1 VTEQNFESA
10 KSAPTG
16 ADDDD
21 NAATTKAAKQV
32 IVPDISGI
40 LDQIDAVL
48 EKNSEEFVS
57 GFVQKGGQ

>member
-1 VTEQNFESA
+1 VTEQNFEST
-10 KSAPTG
+10 KSAQER
-16 ADDDD
+16 DDEEVGS
-21 NAATTKAAKQV
+21 KPAKQV
-32 IVPDISGI
+32 MVPDISGI

>member
-1 VTEQNFESA
+1 VANSDDEVAT
-10 KSAPTG
+10 SAPQTER
-16 ADDDD
+16 AV
-21 NAATTKAAKQV
+21 A
-32 IVPDISGI
+32 PDILGI

>member
-1 VTEQNFESA
+1 MTEQNFESA
-10 KSAPTG
+10 KSAPTS
-16 ADDDD
+16 ANDVD
-21 NAATTKAAKQV
+21 NAATANAPKQV

>member
-1 VTEQNFESA
+1 VTEQSNEAARLTTDRADEEATS
-10 KSAPTG
+10 SAP
-16 ADDDD
+16 
-21 NAATTKAAKQV
+21 KPRQV
-32 IVPDISGI
+32 VVPDISGI

>member
-1 VTEQNFESA
+1 MSEQNFESVNPVQGGPDDEA
-10 KSAPTG
+10 APVSVMPP
-16 ADDDD
+16 
-21 NAATTKAAKQV
+21 KQ
-32 IVPDISGI
+32 ISVPDISGI

>member
-1 VTEQNFESA
+1 MSEQNFESA
-10 KSAPTG
+10 KSAVT
-16 ADDDD
+16 DDEE
-21 NAATTKAAKQV
+21 TSPSSQQPKQV
-32 IVPDISGI
+32 AVPDISGI

>member
-1 VTEQNFESA
+1 MTEQNFEAA
-10 KSAPTG
+10 KSARAEAEQDLTAPASSTP
-16 ADDDD
+16 
-21 NAATTKAAKQV
+21 KQV
-32 IVPDISGI
+32 VVPDISGI

>member
-1 VTEQNFESA
+1 MTEQNFEA
-10 KSAPTG
+10 TKPAQ
-16 ADDDD
+16 ADED
-21 NAATTKAAKQV
+21 TQTPRVSQPRQV
-32 IVPDISGI
+32 QIPDISGI

>member
-1 VTEQNFESA
+1 MTEQNFDAA
-10 KSAPTG
+10 KSARAESEQDVTSPASSTP
-16 ADDDD
+16 
-21 NAATTKAAKQV
+21 KQV
-32 IVPDISGI
+32 VVPDISGI

>member
-1 VTEQNFESA
+1 MSEQNFESV
-10 KSAPTG
+10 KSAPT
-16 ADDDD
+16 DTDD
-21 NAATTKAAKQV
+21 NVSTGQSKQPKQV
-32 IVPDISGI
+32 IVPDISAI